1 MEVTSS
7 DNILCLPTNYTAEFA
22 SEFRECHT
30 RIEIKIQDKNH
41 GEKRRTPCPRTGPS
55 RTIDSSGDYLLTV
68 LVVEFGGMRFLLN
81 YDIFI
86 KL

>member
-30 RIEIKIQDKNH
+30 RIEIKNH